1 MRKDLVV
8 ARSYLPKR
16 ANCSRCKGVIGVKY
30 DTSRGGQPFSKTV
43 TLTTNAVVPTKTLTI
58 KGNVLAPE
66 SSKAKS

>member
-8 ARSYLPKR
+8 ARFLLTQR
-16 ANCSRCKGVIGVKY
+16 AIAPGAKGYWVKY

-58 KGNVLAPE
+58 KE
-66 SSKAKS
+66 MFC

>member
-8 ARSYLPKR
+8 ARFLLTQKPIAPGAKELLSKIWHFK
-16 ANCSRCKGVIGVKY
+16 S
-30 DTSRGGQPFSKTV
+30 GQPFSKTV